1 MVLKDGVCACI
12 GWLPL
17 IKVLVPNEEGAS
29 AFYNMFLSASYFWT
43 GSGRRLLLPKGLFVA
58 ANIPGDISGA

>member
-1 MVLKDGVCACI
+1 
-12 GWLPL
+12 LPL

-43 GSGRRLLLPKGLFVA
+43 GSGRRPLLPKGLFVA